1 MVFPLVK
8 FYETALTYHSPDPG
22 RPLLPFL
29 PVGAAPLMVV
39 PALAAWV
46 SDQDFQGVAPD
57 YEQYRIFPA
66 WSSDDCQLAADRRRQ
81 LA

>member
-1 MVFPLVK
+1 
-8 FYETALTYHSPDPG
+8 
-22 RPLLPFL
+22 
-29 PVGAAPLMVV
+29 MVV

-46 SDQDFQGVAPD
+46 SGQVFQAVAPD